1 MPRSNRVFAR
11 IAAASDK
18 EQLEDYLAEVR
29 YALIFCG
36 LGFEVT
42 IEPGGNK
49 GPDLSISRDG
59 HSAVVEIMR
68 FRKVYSGPPSGS
80 ADEDFL
86 LLEYGNPGR
95 DTRKAFEKILRKF
108 SRVDGKRAVIAVWN
122 DDGDLEELEVEAAVK
137 DLGEDASR
145 GVLSLPFDLLSVLYG
160 SRWLNVTGGKQLYCF
175 PFCQRDRLDH
185 IRRWQREFETARL
198 DDVIARAL
206 APHNEG

>member
-68 FRKVYSGPPSGS
+68 FRKVYSGSLRQALLTKTFS
-80 ADEDFL
+80 CSNMAIQDEIL
-86 LLEYGNPGR
+86 GR
-95 DTRKAFEKILRKF
+95 L
-108 SRVDGKRAVIAVWN
+108 SRR
-122 DDGDLEELEVEAAVK
+122 
-137 DLGEDASR
+137 
-145 GVLSLPFDLLSVLYG
+145 Y
-160 SRWLNVTGGKQLYCF
+160 
-175 PFCQRDRLDH
+175 
-185 IRRWQREFETARL
+185 
-198 DDVIARAL
+198 
-206 APHNEG
+206 